1 MALDQWPWTSGQ
13 AERMN
18 PTIKEA
24 TVRRSYYDSHEQ
36 LRSHL
41 ADCLDADNLAERLK
55 TLKGLTPYE
64 HIRKLWT
71 EQPQPHHSGR
81 GCINPI
87 HHIPGPNI

>member
-1 MALDQWPWTSGQ
+1 MGLDQWPWTSGQ

-18 PTIKEA
+18 RTIEEA
-24 TVRRSYYDSHEQ
+24 TVRRSYDDSHEQ

-41 ADCLDADNLAERLK
+41 ADFLDADNFAECLK

-71 EQPQPHHSGR
+71 GQPQR
-81 GCINPI
+81 FRLNPI
-87 HHIPGPNI
+87 HHIP